1 MIFIWKNI
9 YCGLHVQMGIDL
21 HRKTSGTPENTI
33 RDLIKIK
40 ENYLFFSKIYWE
52 KSA

>member
-33 RDLIKIK
+33 RDLIKVK
-40 ENYLFFSKIYWE
+40 EN
-52 KSA
+52 